1 MARRDLTNK
10 RVGGIG
16 RGIQDPNPSEEE
28 GAILEFFGQLPDSTP
43 REGVR
48 VRGKREENGDLA
60 WIRRDKW
67 DSVSFSVEDCFPIGD
82 RDVWT

>member
-1 MARRDLTNK
+1 M
-10 RVGGIG
+10 G
-16 RGIQDPNPSEEE
+16 
-28 GAILEFFGQLPDSTP
+28 FFGQLWFVPDSTP

-60 WIRRDKW
+60 WIPRDKW